1 LSPGRPRD
9 NNVAMVSED
18 ERHVSSSSP
27 PPENAALLALVQA
40 IGRVRAGGEGASLAV
55 VEREMSVGSMS
66 ALHVHESDEAFYVVE
81 GAMTVH
87 AGRESVRL
95 ERDDSFVVAKGVPH
109 TYRADSKRVRYLAV
123 AFVGSSADYGDFLRA
138 VSRPQPTAS
147 GAPSWPSAD
156 DVPRLE
162 AMAAPNATT
171 ILGPPGL
178 LPSALA

>member
-1 LSPGRPRD
+1 
-9 NNVAMVSED
+9 M
-18 ERHVSSSSP
+18 
-27 PPENAALLALVQA
+27 
-40 IGRVRAGGEGASLAV
+40 SLAV
-55 VEREMSVGSMS
+55 VEREMSAGSMA

-87 AGRESVRL
+87 AGRESVHL
-95 ERDDSFVVAKGVPH
+95 EPGDAFVVAKGVAH
-109 TYRADSKRVRYLAV
+109 THRSDSKRVRYLAA
-123 AFVGSSADYGDFLRA
+123 AFVRSSADYGDFLRA
-138 VSRPQPTAS
+138 VSPPRPDPS
-147 GAPSWPSAD
+147 GAPTWPSVD